1 MLKVKLSNLIAPSF
15 YDMHKKI
22 KEDRYTHI
30 WLKGGRGS
38 TKSSF
43 VSIEIVFGMIKDFL
57 NGVISNTVV
66 IRRVKDTLRE
76 SVYEQICWAIYELGV
91 QEDWYIPDSKLKM
104 IYKPTGQVIL
114 FKGADNPKKLK
125 SIKVAKGYIKYVW
138 YEEVDEFENKE
149 KIDNINQSLLRGG
162 PKYKVFY
169 SFNPPES
176 QRNWCNREVIDERK
190 DKIVSHTDY
199 RSVPSEWLGS
209 QFLIEAEEMKS
220 KKPRQ
225 YEHDFLGKVT
235 GTGKDIFDNLTI
247 RRISDEEIKTFDRI
261 NNGVD
266 WGWYPD
272 PWAFIKCYYN
282 ASNRDLYIFEE
293 DKANRK
299 SNLKTAEILK
309 NNHGITSHDFVICDS
324 SENKSVEDYR
334 AYGIRAVGAEKGPGS
349 VDYSMKWLQSLHSI
363 IIDPVRCPNTVKEYQ
378 EYEYEVDKNN
388 EVINEYPDKNNHFI
402 DATRYSTEKIWKRRG
417 K

>member
-43 VSIEIVFGMIKDFL
+43 VSVEVVFGMIKDSL
-57 NGVISNTVV
+57 NGVISNAVV

-176 QRNWCNREVIDERK
+176 QRNWCNREVIDERE
-190 DKIVSHTDY
+190 DKVVSHTDY

-209 QFLIEAEEMKS
+209 QFLIEAEEMKN

-235 GTGKDIFDNLTI
+235 GTGRDVFDNLSI

-282 ASNRDLYIFEE
+282 ASTRDLYIFEE

-309 NNHGITSHDFVICDS
+309 NNHGITLHDFVICDS
-324 SENKSVEDYR
+324 SENKSIEDYR

-363 IIDPVRCPNTVKEYQ
+363 IIDPVRCPNATKEYQ
-378 EYEYEVDKNN
+378 EYEYDIDKND